1 VFNIGYE
8 NKRSKVFYYEKDIED
23 KSILTLQFH
32 NFKFISPESFS
43 EGNSLS
49 ESFRTFLLNT
59 DYYYINDFDKLKI
72 PFRAVATD
80 LVTGQSVSLSSGNL
94 SRIIKASCSVPLY
107 FSPVRIDSMIL
118 VDGGIMANLPVRF
131 AKEFNPDIVLVM
143 DATTPIYSP
152 SELTNTL
159 RISDQAI
166 SVSMNYFS
174 QNDAELADVLI
185 KLNLE
190 NDSEIDKKRNESYL
204 NFKDIRKY
212 IDAGYISTLSKISE
226 IKQKIE
232 SLSSLDNSTNNIVQN
247 DNTHQNIIISNFELF
262 INDEIINETNKIIT
276 NEFPVKL

>member
-1 VFNIGYE
+1 LTFQFN
-8 NKRSKVFYYEKDIED
+8 N
-23 KSILTLQFH
+23 FH
-32 NFKFISPESFS
+32 FISPEAIS
-43 EGNSLS
+43 EGHSLS
-49 ESFRTFLLNT
+49 ESFRTFLLHT

-80 LVTGQSVSLSSGNL
+80 LVAGQSVSLSSGNL
-94 SRIIKASCSVPLY
+94 SRAIKASCSVPIY

-131 AKEFNPDIVLVM
+131 AKEFKPDIIIAM
-143 DATTPIYSP
+143 DATTPIYNS

-174 QNDAELADVLI
+174 QNDAELADILI

-212 IDAGYISTLSKISE
+212 IDAGYASTLSKISE

-232 SLSSLDNSTNNIVQN
+232 SLYSPVNSVNNEVQY
-247 DNTHQNIIISNFELF
+247 DKTHQNIIISNFELF